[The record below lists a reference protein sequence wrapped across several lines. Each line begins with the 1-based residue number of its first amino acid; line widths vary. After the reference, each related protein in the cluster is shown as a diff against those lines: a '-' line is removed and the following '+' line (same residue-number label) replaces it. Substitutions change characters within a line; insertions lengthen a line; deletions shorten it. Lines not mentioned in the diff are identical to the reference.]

1 MKHTQRRK
9 ICDSWYH
16 QSWFRVLLVLV
27 AVDMIVLG
35 VVFAAGLDILNLLG
49 NIHVVLRLIG
59 GAAYV
64 LVAVFIIHYAMS
76 YKKMK
81 KDSFLI
87 CQHCSHT
94 KLNHS
99 IKDK

>member
-16 QSWFRVLLVLV
+16 QGWFRILLILV

-35 VVFAAGLDILNLLG
+35 VVFAIGLDILNLLG
-49 NIHVVLRLIG
+49 DVHIALRIIG

-81 KDSFLI
+81 NDSFLI
-87 CQHCSHT
+87 CQHCAHT
-94 KLNHS
+94 EIN
-99 IKDK
+99 KDTK

>member
-16 QSWFRVLLVLV
+16 QSWFRVLLIIV

-35 VVFAAGLDILNLLG
+35 VVFAIGLDVMSLLG
-49 NIHVVLRLIG
+49 DIHIVLRSLG

-64 LVAVFIIHYAMS
+64 LVALFIIHYAMS
-76 YKKMK
+76 YKPMK
-81 KDSFLI
+81 KETFLV
-87 CQHCSHT
+87 CHHCAHEEA
-94 KLNHS
+94 N
-99 IKDK
+99 